1 MKDRLAT
8 LLEKYW
14 EGETSLEEEKEL
26 KNLLSF
32 SDGYVEEKEFFLGTK
47 AIAEQ
52 EPNLSQIPGT
62 HPPIFSLWMKIA
74 AVLIFFLIST
84 TVIYKMET
92 KRAEKEAYEQVM
104 QAFALIQT
112 NMQKGTESLELM
124 GDFRHL
130 STTQEIFNIKD
141 HKE

>member
-14 EGETSLEEEKEL
+14 EGETSLVEEKEL
-26 KNLLSF
+26 KNLLF
-32 SDGYVEEKEFFLGTK
+32 LCDGYVEEKEFFLGTK
-47 AIAEQ
+47 AILEQ
-52 EPNLSQIPGT
+52 EPNLSPVSGT
-62 HPPIFSLWMKIA
+62 DPQVFSRWMKIA
-74 AVLIFFLIST
+74 AGLVFFLIST

-104 QAFALIQT
+104 QAFALVQT
-112 NMQKGTESLELM
+112 NMHKGTERLELM

>member
-8 LLEKYW
+8 LLDKYW

-26 KNLLSF
+26 KNLLF
-32 SDGYVEEKEFFLGTK
+32 LSDGYVEEKEFFLGTK
-47 AIAEQ
+47 AILEQ
-52 EPNLSQIPGT
+52 EPKPSPMPVT
-62 HPPIFSLWMKIA
+62 HSPVFSKWMKIA
-74 AVLIFFLIST
+74 AVLIFFLISS
-84 TVIYKMET
+84 TVIYKMEMQ
-92 KRAEKEAYEQVM
+92 RAEKDAYEQVM

-130 STTQEIFNIKD
+130 GTTQEIFNIKD
-141 HKE
+141 NKE